1 MPSIP
6 ARVTLSRASH
16 TTGTHSRTLDSGNVS
31 GGLVTEPELGKPLR
45 VFLDSGRVVETT
57 AIQRIVRTG
66 SRWLIST
73 RNSLYQ
79 LVFQG
84 PLTA

>member
-1 MPSIP
+1 MTP
-6 ARVTLSRASH
+6 ARVTLSRASSNASYDGS
-16 TTGTHSRTLDSGNVS
+16 GTLNTKDLS

-45 VFLDSGRVVETT
+45 VFLDNGRVVETT

-66 SRWLIST
+66 SRWLIAT

-79 LVFQG
+79 LVFKE
-84 PLTA
+84 PLTV

>member
-1 MPSIP
+1 L
-6 ARVTLSRASH
+6 TRAS
-16 TTGTHSRTLDSGNVS
+16 TTASHLGAGTLDTANLS
-31 GGLVTEPELGKPLR
+31 GGLVNEPELGKPLR
-45 VFLDSGRVVETT
+45 VFLDNGRVVETT

-66 SRWLIST
+66 SQWLIAT